1 MKKAGTLDAI
11 KEIKLITAGNYQ
23 LNSSNP
29 LSQVLDLKKL
39 ISNYYPTQEEMD
51 LLKAWDIERINKWES
66 DLRLGLKK

>member
-29 LSQVLDLKKL
+29 LSHVLELKKL
-39 ISNYYPTQEEMD
+39 ISNYYPKKEEMD
-51 LLKAWDIERINKWES
+51 LLKAWAIDRINKWES